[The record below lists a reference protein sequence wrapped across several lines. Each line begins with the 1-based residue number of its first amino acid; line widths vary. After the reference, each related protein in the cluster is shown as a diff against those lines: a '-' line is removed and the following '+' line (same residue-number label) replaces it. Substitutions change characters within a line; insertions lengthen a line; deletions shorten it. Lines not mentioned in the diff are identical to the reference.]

1 MMAVTMGDI
10 YKDSY
15 RAEFRKF
22 GSKNKVRKV
31 LAATFSPLAKNMSKK
46 TKSRIKTAGRAALT
60 VGLGLGVTR
69 LAGSTT
75 SYLANSN
82 VPEMEA
88 ELRRNQAARQWARQN
103 PANNSIPSS
112 RPRPSS
118 GR

>member
-1 MMAVTMGDI
+1 MGGAI
-10 YKDSY
+10 VGAGLGGITRIQANSLKQGA
-15 RAEFRKF
+15 R
-22 GSKNKVRKV
+22 N

-103 PANNSIPSS
+103 PANNSSPSS
-112 RPRPSS
+112 RPRLSS